1 MTLLMKNRLTRALI
15 NISVRTSLE
24 LGGVL
29 KRVICST
36 TCDYDTE
43 SRVGSFPFLLGD
55 WSNTAVPAATYRALV
70 FLACG
75 FSFGL
80 QAIFLSRI

>member
-15 NISVRTSLE
+15 KINVRTSLE

-29 KRVICST
+29 KRVICCTS
-36 TCDYDTE
+36 CDDDTK
-43 SRVGSFPFLLGD
+43 SRAGSFPFLPGD
-55 WSNTAVPAATYRALV
+55 WPNTAVPAATYRALV

-80 QAIFLSRI
+80 QAIFLGN

>member
-15 NISVRTSLE
+15 NINVRTSLK

-29 KRVICST
+29 KRVICCIS
-36 TCDYDTE
+36 CDDDTK
-43 SRVGSFPFLLGD
+43 SRAGSFPFLPGN
-55 WSNTAVPAATYRALV
+55 WSNISMPAATYRVLV

-75 FSFGL
+75 FSFG
-80 QAIFLSRI
+80 QSF

>member
-1 MTLLMKNRLTRALI
+1 MKNRLTRALI
-15 NISVRTSLE
+15 KINVRTSLE

-36 TCDYDTE
+36 SCDDDTK
-43 SRVGSFPFLLGD
+43 SRAGSFPFLPGD
-55 WSNTAVPAATYRALV
+55 WPNTAVPAATYRALV

>member
-1 MTLLMKNRLTRALI
+1 MALPMENRLTRALI
-15 NISVRTSLE
+15 KINVRTGLE

-29 KRVICST
+29 KRGICST
-36 TCDYDTE
+36 SCYDDTK
-43 SRVGSFPFLLGD
+43 SRAGSFPFLPGN
-55 WSNTAVPAATYRALV
+55 WPNKAVPAATYLALV

-80 QAIFLSRI
+80 QAIFLGN